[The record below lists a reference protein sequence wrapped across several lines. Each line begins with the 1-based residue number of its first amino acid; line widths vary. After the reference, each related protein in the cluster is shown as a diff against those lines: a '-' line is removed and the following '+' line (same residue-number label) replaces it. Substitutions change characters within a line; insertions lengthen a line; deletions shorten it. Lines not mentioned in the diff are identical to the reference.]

1 MNIRELARMC
11 QVSPATVSRYLNQP
25 DMVSPETAE
34 KLEAAICKTGYAPQ
48 RKSRRAPQGGMIAI
62 VAPTLNHHFFQSA
75 IELLERQLCAAGRES
90 AVLFMPAGK
99 EAVCLDMLR
108 RLRPAGIVL
117 LDGDIAEDA
126 QKSLA
131 ALNVPIVMCGETS
144 RNQRFSSV
152 HVDDMA
158 AAYGGVQYLF
168 RLGHRRIGFISDPQT
183 SISSGF
189 QRVTGCKKAF
199 EDAGAE
205 WNPECVVCEGC
216 TYESGYAGT
225 RRLIARFPEITA
237 IFAFSDEAAMG
248 AMCALT
254 DAGLTIPGDVSVL
267 GFDDLP
273 LSQRVRPQLTT
284 IHQPL
289 KAIVARSVEFLDRSE
304 TGGVG
309 ASVVVPFEITERQS
323 CRALK

>member
-1 MNIRELARMC
+1 MNIRELAKLC
-11 QVSPATVSRYLNQP
+11 QVSPATISRYLNQA
-25 DMVSPETAE
+25 DMVSPETA
-34 KLEAAICKTGYAPQ
+34 KRLEAVIRETGYAPQ
-48 RKSRRAPQGGMIAI
+48 RKSRRSPQSGMIAI
-62 VAPTLNHHFFQSA
+62 VTPTMNHSFFQSA
-75 IELLERQLCAAGRES
+75 IERIERQLCAAGRES
-90 AVLFMPAGK
+90 SVLFMPVGK
-99 EAVCLDMLR
+99 EAVCLNMLR

-117 LDGDIAEDA
+117 LDGDIADDA

-131 ALNVPIVMCGETS
+131 TLNVPIVMCGETS
-144 RNQRFSSV
+144 RNPRFSSV

-168 RLGHRRIGFISDPQT
+168 RLGHRHIGFISDPQT

-199 EDAGAE
+199 EDAGVR

-216 TYESGYAGT
+216 TYKSGYAAAE
-225 RRLIARFPEITA
+225 RLIARFPELTA

-248 AMCALT
+248 AICALQ
-254 DAGLTIPGDVSVL
+254 DAGRRVPEDISVL

-273 LSQRVRPQLTT
+273 LAERMRPQLTT

-289 KAIVARSVEFLDRSE
+289 KAIVARSIEFLDRSDA
-304 TGGVG
+304 GGMG

-323 CRALK
+323 CRALN